1 VTNAYESV
9 DPFLGNWETDM
20 PHPRGGLADR
30 WLLPKALTGNTHPG
44 AALPLGM
51 VTALPY
57 SGGYVTG
64 YGPYEVS
71 CSGLPR
77 LRPQGHIARG
87 VTHFHHSGTGT
98 VGHYYNY
105 ARVSLTRADL
115 AEIERPILDESARPG
130 FYAARFDKAGP
141 AVELT
146 VTRRAALHRYTLAGD
161 DPRTLLVNL
170 ASAGLDVEQ
179 EAMQQHPT
187 AATIRLVS
195 PTRAE
200 GELDVDD
207 IHLYVVAELRETS
220 ESACLFQGQDR
231 SNEQTLDVDRI
242 TDRTPLGAAFTLPTN
257 ATQCEIRLGFSYR
270 SIDRAREALAEI
282 DAASFDEIAT
292 RAAEQWREHL
302 EAFDIE
308 ADSPEA
314 ATVFYSAVYHSLIK
328 PVSTRDESPL
338 WPDEGP
344 CLLDLCTLWDQ
355 YKTLY
360 PMLFTVYPQVG
371 RDLVATLLTAA
382 KRFGTLWRAYL
393 TCPQPDICSKQAS
406 GLGHITLADAFFR
419 LPDAADWSAEL
430 ELICES
436 LLADEKTRTFVD
448 EGIVHPISHTLD
460 LCEACFG
467 LAKIARAVGDD
478 ARGEQMETLA
488 AQWPVAYDEQTGLVV
503 DSTFYEGSR
512 WTYSFRP
519 MHDMAGRIA
528 RAGGVERFV
537 ELLDDYFGFDATPVT
552 QPGRGQGLTEA
563 QWAEQRFEGLNNET
577 DMETPYTYIYAGRH
591 DRACDVLAAARG
603 QFRTGRNGLPG
614 NDDSGGLSSWYVWAA
629 MGIFPV
635 AGQPLW
641 LIGSPAFRRASMAVA
656 GGRFEIVATG
666 HSPEAIYVT
675 GATLNGQTLDR
686 AWLRPE
692 EVSAGGT
699 LELHMS
705 ATPGSWPGQLPA

>member
-1 VTNAYESV
+1 MTNAYKSV
-9 DPFLGNWETDM
+9 DPFLGNWETDTT
-20 PHPRGGLADR
+20 PRGGLADR

-44 AALPLGM
+44 AILPLGM
-51 VTALPY
+51 VSALPY

-77 LRPQGHIARG
+77 LREQGHVARG

-105 ARVSLTRADL
+105 ARVSLVGEDL
-115 AEIERPILDESARPG
+115 DEIERPLLDERARPG
-130 FYAARFDKAGP
+130 FYAARLGDGGP
-141 AVELT
+141 QVELT
-146 VTRRAALHRYTLAGD
+146 VTRRAAVHRYRLAGD
-161 DPRTLLVNL
+161 ETRTLLVNL
-170 ASAGLDVEQ
+170 ASAGLDVEN
-179 EAMQQHPT
+179 ETTHQHPT
-187 AATIRLVS
+187 AATVRLVS
-195 PTRAE
+195 PTHVEA
-200 GELDVDD
+200 DIAIDD
-207 IHLYVVAELRETS
+207 IHLYVAAELQTPAEGT
-220 ESACLFQGQDR
+220 CLFQGQQRSGEPSLTLETIADR
-231 SNEQTLDVDRI
+231 QPFGS
-242 TDRTPLGAAFTLPTN
+242 AFTLP
-257 ATQCEIRLGFSYR
+257 ADAEQCEIRLGFSYR

-282 DAASFDEIAT
+282 DAASFDELIA
-292 RAAEQWREHL
+292 RAEQEWREHL
-302 EAFDIE
+302 DAFTIE
-308 ADSPEA
+308 TDSSEA
-314 ATVFYSAVYHSLIK
+314 ATIFYSALYHSLVK

-338 WPDEGP
+338 WPDDGP

-360 PMLFTVYPQVG
+360 PMLFTVYPRWG
-371 RDLVATLLTAA
+371 RELVASLLTAA
-382 KRFGTLWRAYL
+382 KHFGCLWRAYL

-419 LPDAADWSAEL
+419 LPDAADWPAEID
-430 ELICES
+430 LIAET
-436 LLADEKTRTFVD
+436 LFADDQARTFRD
-448 EGIVHPISHTLD
+448 EGVVHPISHTLD
-460 LCEACFG
+460 LCETCFG

-478 ARGEQMETLA
+478 TRGEQMEKLA
-488 AQWPVAYDEQTGLVV
+488 AQWPVAYDEKTGLVV
-503 DSTFYEGSR
+503 ESTFYEGSR

-528 RAGGVERFV
+528 RAGGPERFV
-537 ELLDDYFGFDATPVT
+537 ELLDDYFGYHAEPVT
-552 QPGRGQGLTEA
+552 QPGRGEGLTEA

-577 DMETPYTYIYAGRH
+577 DMETPYAYIYAGRH
-591 DRACDVLAAARG
+591 DRTCEVLAAARG

-635 AGQPLW
+635 AGQPVW
-641 LIGSPAFRRASMAVA
+641 LIGSPAFRRASMVVA
-656 GGRFEIVATG
+656 GGRFEIVATAQ
-666 HSPEAIYVT
+666 SPEAIYVT

-699 LELHMS
+699 LELDMS
-705 ATPGSWPGQLPA
+705 QTPGSWPGELPA